1 MFDANKVKI
10 GIWKNTKSRSGPK
23 HGNVRGDR
31 CWQPPFTTPPIKLM
45 SRLGSCCCFIVSPVL
60 YLFGKD
66 FSQFSISSPAVTC
79 HGGISF
85 RWDSPSH
92 WVINTLTMI
101 CPRVFLCI
109 KHDKKIWTILNYF
122 HCKPSFR
129 RPSCEELCAL
139 SRKIRVSGVF
149 SCRQASPC
157 FLPPISDTTPAI
169 THTLKNI
176 FSDIFTFPFR
186 HRSDINSSFQLQFEA
201 TSWNCQPLLHIH
213 SMKELNSF
221 SFSVLYPFIPLQQPT
236 KLKQLDNTS

>member
-1 MFDANKVKI
+1 MRRQLLQACFQNKYLMQIKSKLEFGKI
-10 GIWKNTKSRSGPK
+10 RSGPK

-109 KHDKKIWTILNYF
+109 KHDKKSFILNYF
-122 HCKPSFR
+122 HCMPS
-129 RPSCEELCAL
+129 P
-139 SRKIRVSGVF
+139 
-149 SCRQASPC
+149 PT
-157 FLPPISDTTPAI
+157 FL
-169 THTLKNI
+169 
-176 FSDIFTFPFR
+176 
-186 HRSDINSSFQLQFEA
+186 
-201 TSWNCQPLLHIH
+201 
-213 SMKELNSF
+213 
-221 SFSVLYPFIPLQQPT
+221 
-236 KLKQLDNTS
+236 